1 MKRKLLG
8 HKLLGRKQLGRM
20 ALVAV
25 AIAASAAVSTGR
37 VSAELRVVSSDA
49 NARFLALGVSKSIVV
64 ELSSD
69 IKSVVVADRTI
80 ATAVA
85 LSKRRVEIIGAGLG
99 QTNIYFFD
107 DHDRPIDGL
116 DVAVKDTT
124 QPHGLEDYPYPASV
138 VMVVYGGVSTFA
150 ILPLNCTPIR
160 CLDARKPGADQ
171 PPGTENININSNTP
185 SGVLV
190 NGAR

>member
-1 MKRKLLG
+1 MKRKLF
-8 HKLLGRKQLGRM
+8 GRKLLGRM
-20 ALVAV
+20 ALVAA
-25 AIAASAAVSTGR
+25 AIAASAAVCTGR

-49 NARFLALGVSKSIVV
+49 NSRFLALGVSKSVV
-64 ELSSD
+64 IELSAD
-69 IKSVVVADRTI
+69 VKSVVVADRTI

>member
-1 MKRKLLG
+1 MKRKLFSRTTL
-8 HKLLGRKQLGRM
+8 
-20 ALVAV
+20 LVAAV
-25 AIAASAAVSTGR
+25 AASGAVFAGGAA
-37 VSAELRVVSSDA
+37 ADMRVVSSDG
-49 NARFLALGVSKSIVV
+49 NARFLALGVSKSVV
-64 ELSSD
+64 IELSTD
-69 IKSVVVADRTI
+69 VKSIVVADRSI

-85 LSKRRVEIIGAGLG
+85 LSKRRIEVIGAGLG

-124 QPHGLEDYPYPASV
+124 QPHGLEDYPYPADV
-138 VMVVYGGVSTFA
+138 VMVVYGGTNTFA
-150 ILPLNCTPIR
+150 IVPLNCTPIR

-185 SGVLV
+185 TGVLV
-190 NGAR
+190 PGK

>member
-8 HKLLGRKQLGRM
+8 RM
-20 ALVAV
+20 ALVTA
-25 AIAASAAVSTGR
+25 AIAASAAVTTGR

-49 NARFLALGVSKSIVV
+49 NARFMALGVSKSVV
-64 ELSSD
+64 IELSTD
-69 IKSVVVADRTI
+69 VKSVVVADRSI

-107 DHDRPIDGL
+107 EHDRPIDEL
-116 DVAVKDTT
+116 NIAVKDTA
-124 QPHGLEDYPYPASV
+124 QPIGLEDYPYPANV

-150 ILPLNCTPIR
+150 IVPLNCTPIR

-171 PPGTENININSNTP
+171 PPGTENISINSNAPT
-185 SGVLV
+185 GVLV
-190 NGAR
+190 PGR